1 MLLLEA
7 IVFGPNSVPK
17 ALTQFYFLAISEG
30 RIRVY
35 TTLVLY
41 PEPEISFYRWSALHY
56 TLNSITLPASPLL

>member
-17 ALTQFYFLAISEG
+17 ALTPFYFLAISEG
-30 RIRVY
+30 RLHNLGV
-35 TTLVLY
+35 VL
-41 PEPEISFYRWSALHY
+41 EPEISFYRWSALHY